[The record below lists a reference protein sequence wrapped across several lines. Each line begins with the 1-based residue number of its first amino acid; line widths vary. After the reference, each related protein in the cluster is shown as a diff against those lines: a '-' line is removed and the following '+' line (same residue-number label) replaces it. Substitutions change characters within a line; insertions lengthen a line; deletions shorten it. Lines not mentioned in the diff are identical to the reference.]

1 MPVVFEKYDS
11 SENEM
16 YLNLC
21 EDVSEMKDD
30 ISNILDEQK
39 DINNIIKKSLFNEV
53 TTEKEGIK
61 HSDP

>member
-1 MPVVFEKYDS
+1 
-11 SENEM
+11 M